1 MMLKMLALTA
11 VATLAATAA
20 DAMPPRHGAPQ
31 ADEINRTI
39 AAEAGPASRA
49 MTRLYGCLPVESPV
63 AAARWTCVGV
73 GDGPKARPFAISL
86 ERKDGITRAYRLV
99 DASAVICPKPGDIA
113 RLLAPRAHPGAFA
126 DLRSASVQT
135 RGDIALTGLSAG
147 PRLAAACRYIG
158 GLNTGIY
165 EITAHFAYDQ
175 RGYSLVE
182 WLPIRESL
190 KDHAGR
196 EMVMK

>member
-1 MMLKMLALTA
+1 MLKMLALTA
-11 VATLAATAA
+11 AVTLTATAA
-20 DAMPPRHGAPQ
+20 NAMPPRHGGPQ

-39 AAEAGPASRA
+39 ANEAGPASRV
-49 MTRLYGCLPVESPV
+49 MTRLYGCLPTESPG
-63 AAARWTCVGV
+63 AAARWTCVGI
-73 GDGPKARPFAISL
+73 GDGPKARPFAVSL

-147 PRLAAACRYIG
+147 PRLAAVCRYIG
-158 GLNTGIY
+158 GLNTGLY
-165 EITAHFAYDQ
+165 EITAHFSYDH

-182 WLPIRESL
+182 GLPIRESL

-196 EMVMK
+196 DMVMK